1 MDPDFRQDDE
11 VGDWQ
16 VTTNFCRSR
25 RAVHIPIA
33 DVAHRDIFKPM
44 KVRQKKL
51 RLTEATAH
59 YLRQIGRK
67 AQKGEE
73 PNDRGFDRKLD
84 EKLKRKLPEDVDAL
98 FRGEDD

>member
-1 MDPDFRQDDE
+1 M
-11 VGDWQ
+11 
-16 VTTNFCRSR
+16 
-25 RAVHIPIA
+25 HIPIA

-84 EKLKRKLPEDVDAL
+84 EKLKRMRPEDVDAL